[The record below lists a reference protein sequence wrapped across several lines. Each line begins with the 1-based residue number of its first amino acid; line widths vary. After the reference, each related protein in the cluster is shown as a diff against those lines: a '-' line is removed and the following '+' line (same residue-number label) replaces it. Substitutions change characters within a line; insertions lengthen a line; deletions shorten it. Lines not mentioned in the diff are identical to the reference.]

1 MTDVVM
7 PVTTDA
13 ALKEIKEVS
22 RVEVTEMTTGI
33 VVVAPEVRGIRAIV
47 KTATGDKNH
56 FI

>member
-13 ALKEIKEVS
+13 VMKETTAV
-22 RVEVTEMTTGI
+22 VVTEMTTGI
-33 VVVAPEVRGIRAIV
+33 VVVAPEVPGIGAIV
-47 KTATGDKNH
+47 KTVTGDKNH